1 MNTSKLNMAYIFD
14 KTISGKSLA
23 LNMISKVNSR
33 LNYPIEKTNNIA

>member
-33 LNYPIEKTNNIA
+33 LKLPHRKNK